1 MKPTARRQGAGVR
14 QEWSPEDVVA
24 CWTLVD
30 GDWDLVANKSG
41 PTRLGFCL
49 MLKFFE
55 IEGRFPEFVEEFP
68 QPAVEYVAG
77 LVKRR
82 PKSRSTTWRARSGTG
97 SRFARHWC
105 SGRRPWRTRNGPRRG
120 CRRRS
125 ARSSWSRTGSGR
137 PCWCSAVSRG
147 SSRRAVPVWRRCW
160 WRPATGGSGHSVCGP
175 SSAWATWAGP
185 GCWRW

>member
-1 MKPTARRQGAGVR
+1 MG

-30 GDWDLVANKSG
+30 GDWDLVANKCG

-55 IEGRFPEFVEEFP
+55 IEGRFPEFIEEVP

-77 LVKRR
+77 LVKV
-82 PKSRSTTWRARSGTG
+82 PAADLAKYDLAARSVTG
-97 SRFARHWC
+97 SRSARLWG
-105 SGRRPWRTRNGPRRG
+105 SGRRQRRTRNGWRNG

-125 ARSSWSRTGSGR
+125 ARSSWSRTGSGK
-137 PCWCSAVSRG
+137 PCWYSAVSSG
-147 SSRRAVPVWRRCW
+147 SNRWAELVLRRCW
-160 WRPATGGSGHSVCGP
+160 
-175 SSAWATWAGP
+175 
-185 GCWRW
+185 

>member
-1 MKPTARRQGAGVR
+1 MR

-55 IEGRFPEFVEEFP
+55 IKGRFPEFIDEFP

-77 LVKRR
+77 LVKVSAAELTKYDPAGREAAPEADPR
-82 PKSRSTTWRARSGTG
+82 GTG
-97 SRFARHWC
+97 VPAINRG
-105 SGRRPWRTRNGPRRG
+105 GRGTADGVAVDGGLPGRAGRGPAAG
-120 CRRRS
+120 GP
-125 ARSSWSRTGSGR
+125 A
-137 PCWCSAVSRG
+137 
-147 SSRRAVPVWRRCW
+147 RAVPC
-160 WRPATGGSGHSVCGP
+160 
-175 SSAWATWAGP
+175 
-185 GCWRW
+185 